1 METPTT
7 PRSTLNPPVF
17 YTSAALILAL
27 VLFTV
32 LLQEEAQSLFN
43 HVQQWIITNASWFYV
58 LAVALILI
66 SVVFLAVSRYGD
78 IKLGPDHSRPDYRNT
93 TWFAMLFSAGMGIGL
108 MFFGVAEPV
117 MHFTTPP
124 VGEPNTVQAAKEA
137 MKLTFFHWGLHAW
150 AIYAIVALI
159 LAFFSYRH
167 GLPLT
172 LRSALYPLIGE
183 RIYGPIGHAVDIFAI
198 IGTVF
203 GVATSL
209 GYGVLQIN
217 SGLHHL
223 FGWPVNQT
231 VQIALI
237 AATCGLATLSVASGL
252 DRGIRILSELNLSLA
267 VILLLFV
274 LVLGPT
280 VFLLQTYVQ
289 NTGAYLSDIV
299 NKTFNLYAYEP
310 TDWIGGWTLLYWGWW
325 LSWSPFVG
333 LFIARI
339 SRGRTI
345 REFVCGVLF
354 VPAGFTLLWMT
365 VFGDTAIHMVLQ
377 EGFTQLAEVVNQDS
391 SVALFAFLEH
401 FPLGSVISLVAVLMV
416 VVFFVTS
423 ADSGALV
430 VDMLASSG
438 KDHSPLWQ
446 RIFWSVLMGVVAI
459 ALLLADGL
467 KALQTATIASAL
479 PFSIVLLASIWG
491 LFKALHLDATK
502 RGIRYQALTFSR
514 PTTRSGAS
522 EGDGW
527 QRRLRNIAMFPR
539 RRLHHRCGATGL
551 RGRRRRTAQA
561 GLRSPGAG
569 RRGRPG
575 SAGSQPRRRGRFHLR
590 GASARLHHAEL
601 RDARHRG
608 QQRVAQVFP
617 RRGPSPGRRP
627 GLRHHGLEPRRRD
640 RRHPRPVRAA
650 HALPARGALRDA
662 GAGQC
667 RPLAVSP
674 TGSAPE

>member
-1 METPTT
+1 MNAPSK

-17 YTSAALILAL
+17 YSSAVLILVL
-27 VLFTV
+27 VLYASVF
-32 LLQEEAQSLFN
+32 QEQAQALFN
-43 HVQQWIITNASWFYV
+43 DVQQWIITNASWFYI

-78 IKLGPDHSRPDYRNT
+78 IKLGPDHSEPEYRSSS
-93 TWFAMLFSAGMGIGL
+93 WFAMLFSAGMGIGL

-124 VGEPNTVQAAKEA
+124 VGEPGTVAAAREA
-137 MKLTFFHWGLHAW
+137 MKITFFHWGLHAW
-150 AIYAIVALI
+150 AIYAMVGLI
-159 LAFFSYRH
+159 LAYFSFRK

-183 RIYGPIGHAVDIFAI
+183 RIHGPIGHAVDIFAI
-198 IGTVF
+198 LGTVF

-217 SGLHHL
+217 SGFHHL
-223 FGWPVNQT
+223 FGLPVNPS
-231 VQIALI
+231 VQIVLI
-237 AATCGLATLSVASGL
+237 AITCGLATLSVASGL
-252 DRGIRILSELNLSLA
+252 DKGIRILSELNLGLA
-267 VILLLFV
+267 AVLLLFV
-274 LVLGPT
+274 LLLGPT

-299 NKTFNLYAYEP
+299 YKTFNLYAYQP

-365 VFGDTAIHMVLQ
+365 VFGDSAIHMILTDGVQ
-377 EGFTQLAEVVNQDS
+377 DLAAIVDQDS
-391 SVALFAFLEH
+391 SLALFAFLEH
-401 FPLGSVISLVAVLMV
+401 FPLSSVVSMVAVLMV

-438 KDHSPLWQ
+438 HDHSPLWQ
-446 RIFWSVLMGVVAI
+446 RIFWSVSIGVVAI
-459 ALLLADGL
+459 ALLLANGL

-479 PFSIVLLASIWG
+479 PFSIILLASIWG
-491 LFKALHLDATK
+491 LFRALHLDATR
-502 RGIRYQALTFSR
+502 RGLRNQALPSPR
-514 PTTRSGAS
+514 QAPHAHG
-522 EGDGW
+522 GW
-527 QRRLRNIAMFPR
+527 QRRLRNIAMLPR
-539 RRLHHRCGATGL
+539 RAHVTRFIAEVARPACEEVAVEL
-551 RGRRRRTAQA
+551 RKQGYEVTVSEREDGRVSLELDHA
-561 GLRSPGAG
+561 GE
-569 RRGRPG
+569 
-575 SAGSQPRRRGRFHLR
+575 GRFLYEVRPRAFTTPSFVMRDTEESSDARKYFRAEVHLR
-590 GASARLHHAEL
+590 EGGQDYDIMGWSRDDVISDILDQYERHLHYLHVV
-601 RDARHRG
+601 G
-608 QQRVAQVFP
+608 
-617 RRGPSPGRRP
+617 
-627 GLRHHGLEPRRRD
+627 
-640 RRHPRPVRAA
+640 
-650 HALPARGALRDA
+650 
-662 GAGQC
+662 
-667 RPLAVSP
+667 
-674 TGSAPE
+674 